1 MTREK
6 RIPSKQKQRGVSSF
20 GGKCLRTLFEGMMNV
35 LCDIT
40 YTGCNFF
47 LILLDGILMTL
58 LSVPLMSLLGGVV
71 LSFSIAHPDTMNS
84 STTSRAVS
92 LVSDIKSVQRLTST
106 AGRSLNP
113 LQLPTKLVDIT
124 STKTWSTQ
132 NKVNRRITTIKSTS
146 ADENI
151 TNNVLINYA
160 SENNHTSD
168 SQVDKGYGDNQ
179 LTANATTSNLA
190 NRHEADVSL
199 GGSEISQGNHTTLPF
214 QKITSLGSEAIWI
227 INGSLL
233 LFLCLAG
240 LLLSLYL
247 RKSSSRGS
255 DGSINPKNKSIKV
268 LAIAGGIV
276 TAVSDTTA
284 QEKVDTVPRN

>member
-1 MTREK
+1 
-6 RIPSKQKQRGVSSF
+6 
-20 GGKCLRTLFEGMMNV
+20 
-35 LCDIT
+35 
-40 YTGCNFF
+40 
-47 LILLDGILMTL
+47 MTL

-71 LSFSIAHPDTMNS
+71 LSFSIAHLDTMNS

-151 TNNVLINYA
+151 TNNVQINYS

-168 SQVDKGYGDNQ
+168 SQVDKGYGDYQ

-190 NRHEADVSL
+190 NRHEADV
-199 GGSEISQGNHTTLPF
+199 
-214 QKITSLGSEAIWI
+214 
-227 INGSLL
+227 
-233 LFLCLAG
+233 
-240 LLLSLYL
+240 
-247 RKSSSRGS
+247 SRGS

-284 QEKVDTVPRN
+284 QEKVEMVCRTFDTRHDQPDFERFTVPRN